1 MACAVGS
8 GFGFWRWPGVV
19 QGGCPHPMDLCAGSR
34 AKKPACQRLALCE
47 GRQGLAKKQIGL
59 VGRLNMRCTLIPL
72 HRLQLFAKRVIIQLT
87 ISVERMFYGA
97 WICFFHWVVRC
108 SRTACPACATG
119 LWAVDADKPWAV
131 AAGEALAGAAG
142 LQGEQ
147 PVKVERVYS
156 WGFVRYGRSGKLCT

>member
-1 MACAVGS
+1 
-8 GFGFWRWPGVV
+8 
-19 QGGCPHPMDLCAGSR
+19 
-34 AKKPACQRLALCE
+34 
-47 GRQGLAKKQIGL
+47 
-59 VGRLNMRCTLIPL
+59 MRCTLIPL

>member
-1 MACAVGS
+1 LAFGVG
-8 GFGFWRWPGVV
+8 PG
-19 QGGCPHPMDLCAGSR
+19 LSR
-34 AKKPACQRLALCE
+34 AVARTPWTCVQEVGQRRVGKKANRPCGSAKYALHSDTASPAAAFRKAGNHSTNHQCGAH
-47 GRQGLAKKQIGL
+47 
-59 VGRLNMRCTLIPL
+59 V
-72 HRLQLFAKRVIIQLT
+72 
-87 ISVERMFYGA
+87 YGA

>member
-1 MACAVGS
+1 LAFGVG
-8 GFGFWRWPGVV
+8 PG
-19 QGGCPHPMDLCAGSR
+19 LSR
-34 AKKPACQRLALCE
+34 AVARTPWTCVQEVGQRRV
-47 GRQGLAKKQIGL
+47 GKKKQIGL

>member
-1 MACAVGS
+1 MACAVGL
-8 GFGFWRWPGVV
+8 
-19 QGGCPHPMDLCAGSR
+19 QGRTSGCPHPMDLCAGRR

-47 GRQGLAKKQIGL
+47 GRQGWAKKQIGL

>member
-19 QGGCPHPMDLCAGSR
+19 QGGCPHPMDLCAGRR

-47 GRQGLAKKQIGL
+47 GRQGWAKKQIGL

-87 ISVERMFYGA
+87 ISVERMFTVRGFA
-97 WICFFHWVVRC
+97 FFIGWSGVPGQLAR
-108 SRTACPACATG
+108 PA
-119 LWAVDADKPWAV
+119 
-131 AAGEALAGAAG
+131 
-142 LQGEQ
+142 LQ
-147 PVKVERVYS
+147 V
-156 WGFVRYGRSGKLCT
+156 YGR

>member
-34 AKKPACQRLALCE
+34 AKKGWQ
-47 GRQGLAKKQIGL
+47 KKQIGL